1 MRFDLDK
8 MSSRIS
14 SRYGDGVGR
23 ALYRALLTTA
33 RALDAEL
40 ARCESLRPREISNL
54 RTTIV
59 NAVPRE
65 NRSSVV
71 GVLHDRMSA
80 LSDSPESTPNSLD
93 FSIQSFV
100 RRTSRDLFASAN
112 SSYDT
117 EEDDVV
123 NVDTDSS
130 AESSIDSGNGS
141 FNIKVVTTN
150 GDGKDKEENTSSTA
164 EDRIRQVGF
173 STLRYLNGRLAAL
186 EPIVYTTTSDATRHG
201 IRITAMSHYEGSE
214 RRRHLFRYHVRMHN
228 TSAMTVKLLSRS
240 WTIRDVDGRVTYVD
254 GPGVVGAFPTL
265 RPESSY
271 EYSSAAP
278 LLAPVGTQSG
288 HYVFVVVPDAL
299 DNEEDMGDLDND
311 GDAGTDAD
319 ADADADIVDVK
330 GSKHEDH
337 DGHIHAGSKPFQADN
352 SLSMEAVLSPNGGM
366 LHVPVAPFGLRAP
379 TMRTRTI
386 DGPGESSTTTASP
399 TSRLTRRKKRGDE
412 WRRR

>member
-1 MRFDLDK
+1 MSTGSCK
-8 MSSRIS
+8 MSSSIIS
-14 SRYGDGVGR
+14 SWLGDGVGR
-23 ALYRALLTTA
+23 TLYRALLTTA

-59 NAVPRE
+59 NSVPRE

-71 GVLHDRMSA
+71 GVLHDRMTA
-80 LSDSPESTPNSLD
+80 LADSPESTPVEPDYSV
-93 FSIQSFV
+93 QSFV
-100 RRTSRDLFASAN
+100 RRTARDLVASVR
-112 SSYDT
+112 SSEVGDKNNVVAV
-117 EEDDVV
+117 DSDSNDVSF
-123 NVDTDSS
+123 VDG
-130 AESSIDSGNGS
+130 ENGP
-141 FNIKVVTTN
+141 FNIKVLTMI
-150 GDGKDKEENTSSTA
+150 GDGKDKEETSHVST
-164 EDRIRQVGF
+164 EERIRQVGF
-173 STLRYLNGRLAAL
+173 STLRYMNGRLAAL
-186 EPIVYTTTSDATRHG
+186 EPIVYTTTSDATKHG

-288 HYVFVVVPDAL
+288 HYVFVIVPDAL
-299 DNEEDMGDLDND
+299 GNEEDVSDLPND
-311 GDAGTDAD
+311 ENGDAEVVTVNDSKGGDKQQYVVNTD
-319 ADADADIVDVK
+319 
-330 GSKHEDH
+330 
-337 DGHIHAGSKPFQADN
+337 SKPLQANN
-352 SLSMEAVLSPNGGM
+352 SLSMEAVLSSSGGM

-379 TMRTRTI
+379 TIRTRAI
-386 DGPGESSTTTASP
+386 DGPSESNSVATTPATGRS
-399 TSRLTRRKKRGDE
+399 TRRKKRGDD